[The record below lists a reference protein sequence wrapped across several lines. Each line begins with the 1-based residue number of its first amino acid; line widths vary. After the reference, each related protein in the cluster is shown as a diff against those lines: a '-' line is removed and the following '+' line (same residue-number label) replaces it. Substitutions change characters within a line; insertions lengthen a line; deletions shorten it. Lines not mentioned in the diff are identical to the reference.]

1 MLLHPAWAWRQ
12 QQLLAASVQQEL
24 QSRKCQEL
32 SHKAGNLPQ
41 VLLPARGRPHQPHS
55 SAGGGLGIRVRKSQ
69 GLASGFHCRAGNYLE
84 CFFVC
89 YFLPFFF
96 FFFPHEHLLDI
107 KPCVNFPT
115 GSKTDRY
122 LLWPHAS
129 LARHSHCHLPTLS
142 RQCEYSRATAPA
154 APVASALCF
163 LAGLSCPGTP
173 TCTCAGDVAVPIP

>member
-1 MLLHPAWAWRQ
+1 MLLHPAWAWWQ

-32 SHKAGNLPQ
+32 SHEAGNLPQ

-69 GLASGFHCRAGNYLE
+69 GLASWFHCRAGNYLE

-96 FFFPHEHLLDI
+96 FSPHEHLLDI
-107 KPCVNFPT
+107 KPCVKFSHWQQNRQIFTLATCLPGQT
-115 GSKTDRY
+115 R
-122 LLWPHAS
+122 PMS
-129 LARHSHCHLPTLS
+129 LTHIITTVEAQPSHCPSSSCCLKLCVSSLGYPVLAHL
-142 RQCEYSRATAPA
+142 RAQ
-154 APVASALCF
+154 
-163 LAGLSCPGTP
+163 GM
-173 TCTCAGDVAVPIP
+173 